1 MRSWEFFTK
10 NIDPKI
16 LTQLKKC
23 NSFGYNLKII
33 GVSGTV
39 GKTTVAEL
47 IAGYLNF
54 IGKRTFYIGTS
65 GLHCKAANYIQMN
78 FPSTSPTSVKML
90 KTFIHG
96 AYFYHCEYLVIE
108 VTAETISTGIYDNLD
123 FDIYCFTNLKRDFVR
138 SFKNDEIYF
147 QNKLSIFKR
156 AKVYKVISSFKNSE
170 LNFLLKGLGVNL
182 KLFKQRHSVDHKT
195 CKLTMY
201 LDDVEYKTN
210 LLSSINAEN
219 AACFYTAIKELG
231 LLNIP
236 LLKQYFNSVLIP
248 GRLESL
254 NIAGRQIVID
264 TGYGGVEGFSPFFKE
279 IKNTN
284 IIVVISSY
292 YFDNNNDFSENI
304 KEKRKQK
311 AKFIYDHSKKMILTA
326 THRRVKN
333 LSTTKEQCVLDQL
346 QKGAPNAI
354 QIYNRM
360 EAIKWAVD
368 NSKPN
373 DIIVLIG
380 TGSET
385 WGKIGN
391 KNTTFIG
398 DADYINL
405 LLTNNSEIYTDQVK
419 VDSQDGSEIIIQTPW
434 LQSSLIYYL
443 PNQLKSA
450 ASNCWKQVYKSP
462 IKLNIK

>member
-1 MRSWEFFTK
+1 MKSWEFFTQ

-65 GLHCKAANYIQMN
+65 GLHCKAANYNQRN
-78 FPSTSPTSVKML
+78 FPSTSPTSVEML

-123 FDIYCFTNLKRDFVR
+123 FDLYCFTNLKRNIVR
-138 SFKNDEIYF
+138 SFKNDRIYLE
-147 QNKLSIFKR
+147 NKLSIFKR
-156 AKVYKVISSFKNSE
+156 AKVHKVISSFKNSE
-170 LNFLLKGLGVNL
+170 LNYLLKTLGVNL
-182 KLFKQRHSVDHKT
+182 KLFKQRHFVDHKT

-219 AACFYTAIKELG
+219 AACFYMAIKELE

-236 LLKQYFNSVLIP
+236 LLKQYFNSVIIP

-254 NIAGRQIVID
+254 NMAGRQIVID
-264 TGYGGVEGFSPFFKE
+264 TGYGGVEGLTPFFKE
-279 IKNTN
+279 LKNVN
-284 IIVVISSY
+284 IIAVMSSY
-292 YFDNNNDFSENI
+292 YFDNDNDFSENL
-304 KEKRKQK
+304 KEKRKQR
-311 AKFIYDHSKKMILTA
+311 AKLVYDHSKKMVLTA
-326 THRRVKN
+326 THRRVKTM
-333 LSTTKEQCVLDQL
+333 SATKEQCVLDQL

-360 EAIKWAVD
+360 EAIKWAVN
-368 NSKPN
+368 NSKPS
-373 DIIVLIG
+373 DLIVLIG

-385 WGKIGN
+385 WGKIIS
-391 KNTTFIG
+391 KNTIFIG

-405 LLTNNSEIYTDQVK
+405 LLTNNSETYTDQIE
-419 VDSQDGSEIIIQTPW
+419 VDQYDSEIIIPTPW
-434 LQSSLIYYL
+434 IQLSLIYYL
-443 PNQLKSA
+443 SNKLKSTVA
-450 ASNCWKQVYKSP
+450 NCWKQTYKSS